1 MIVTLWEV
9 DDEDDRF
16 MNAFY
21 EVLFRSSCPAEA
33 FHEAALALIH
43 NDIPHTAWSPFV
55 MLCDAKPLQK
65 VVQECGQTAEE
76 NQQNDLPT

>member
-55 MLCDAKPLQK
+55 MPNLCRK